1 MRRFVYWLF
10 PAIALVVAVFIIAL
24 LIEINPSV
32 PRNSSEGADENSV
45 LASQSDEDTS
55 WMNRL
60 KRSKEKEYFYPI
72 NEVSI
77 EMGPKHIDP
86 SAQRFKLIVHLNDSY
101 EFFCLKQ
108 ELKKTN
114 LSFLLN
120 QSENSM
126 SVEINSCDLV
136 ALNDLVAKLKTYQI
150 SATMSPFKK
159 DEYDGKI

>member
-1 MRRFVYWLF
+1 VIAIFV
-10 PAIALVVAVFIIAL
+10 AIFIVALM
-24 LIEINPSV
+24 IEINPSS
-32 PRNSSEGADENSV
+32 RNSGEDEV
-45 LASQSDEDTS
+45 DRDKALESQSDEDS
-55 WMNRL
+55 GWINRL
-60 KRSKEKEYFYPI
+60 KRTQDKEYFYPI

-77 EMGPKHIDP
+77 EINSNHTNSSP
-86 SAQRFKLIVHLNDSY
+86 QRYRLIVHLNDSY

-114 LSFLLN
+114 LSYLLN
-120 QSENSM
+120 QSEESM
-126 SVEINSCDLV
+126 SVEINSSDLV